1 MEGLGFEAN
10 RTVAPRGHWVEP
22 GTSSAL
28 CLLAGGKHGAEGR
41 SLPCCLYSESIAPFL
56 RFDGPQPNQ
65 LYVVGGRDQQ
75 QDPLDTVEMFDAW
88 HGRWTTCPSML
99 SRRAGCA
106 AAVLPEGRLLVVGG
120 YDGRGI
126 AEGLLAS
133 CEAFDPVLQT
143 WELQSAALMRARW
156 GHGCASLH
164 GQVFTVGG
172 CSLPQGAPPDEA
184 LMETLRSCEVYDP
197 TAKAWTPCAELHV
210 ARAGAR
216 VVTMGDRYLAAV
228 GGCDDVFGRAELL
241 PTVELFDT
249 QTGRWTLLEPQLSM
263 PRTTAG
269 VAPLDDRQILIIG
282 GTPMQSSGEV
292 YRVPEPKRSGAAQ
305 APAGEAPAGRSP
317 KRPPVCR
324 LTEGRMGCQAVAM
337 KLPAPNRDFP
347 LCTRQCVLVVGGENG
362 DEDLDVEFRQFR
374 SIPVYDV
381 EADEWRPEKSFP
393 PIPTPRTA
401 MALVVGPGLISGH
414 PQ

>member
-1 MEGLGFEAN
+1 MEGFGRAAS
-10 RTVAPRGHWVEP
+10 RTAAPQGRWVEP

-28 CLLAGGKHGAEGR
+28 HFLAASGR
-41 SLPCCLYSESIAPFL
+41 SASCQLPCCLYSEGIAPFL

-75 QDPLDTVEMFDAW
+75 QEPLDTVEMFDTW
-88 HGRWTTCPSML
+88 HGRWRTCPSML
-99 SRRAGCA
+99 SRRAGCS
-106 AAVLPEGRLLVVGG
+106 AAVLPDGRLMVVGG
-120 YDGRGI
+120 YDEGGI
-126 AEGLLAS
+126 AEGLLAT
-133 CEAFDPVLQT
+133 CEVFDPVSQT
-143 WELQSAALMRARW
+143 WELQSATLARARW

-164 GQVFTVGG
+164 GLVFTVGG
-172 CSLPQGAPPDEA
+172 CSLPPGAPPDEA
-184 LMETLRSCEVYDP
+184 LMETLRNCEVYNP
-197 TAKAWTPCAELHV
+197 ATNAWTSCAELHV

-249 QTGRWTLLEPQLSM
+249 QTGRWSLLEPQLSM

-282 GTPMQSSGEV
+282 GSPVESSGEV
-292 YRVPEPKRSGAAQ
+292 YCVPELKPADSPQRPEEPAAS
-305 APAGEAPAGRSP
+305 ESP
-317 KRPPVCR
+317 KPPPTCF

-337 KLPAPNRDFP
+337 KLPALHGDYP

-362 DEDLDVEFRQFR
+362 DEDLDIEFRQFR

-401 MALVVGPGLISGH
+401 MALVVGHGCIVGH
-414 PQ
+414 R